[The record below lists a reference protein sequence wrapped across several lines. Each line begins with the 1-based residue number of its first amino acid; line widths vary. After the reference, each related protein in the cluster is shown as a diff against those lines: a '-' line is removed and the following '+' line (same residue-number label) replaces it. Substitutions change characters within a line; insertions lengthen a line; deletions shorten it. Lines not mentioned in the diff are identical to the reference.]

1 MTSAALSIA
10 TPTNAYS
17 FEVETADGDRLPLAR
32 YRRQA
37 ILIVNVASRCGFT
50 GQYASLEALYR
61 LYKDQGFTVLA
72 FPCNQFGG
80 QEPGTNADI
89 QAFCAQSYGVTFP
102 VLAKIDVK
110 GAAADPLFR
119 WLTKTAPGWFGR
131 GDVKWN
137 FTKFLVDREG
147 CIVKRYAPGI
157 RPKTLAKPI
166 SRLLAS
172 TGD

>member
-1 MTSAALSIA
+1 MTSASLSIA
-10 TPTNAYS
+10 TLANAHS
-17 FEVETADGDRLPLAR
+17 FEVQTADGDRLALAR
-32 YRRQA
+32 YRGHA

-50 GQYASLEALYR
+50 GQYAGLEALYR
-61 LYKDQGFTVLA
+61 LYKDQGLMVLG

-80 QEPGTNADI
+80 QEPGTNTDI
-89 QAFCAQSYGVTFP
+89 QTFCAHRYGVTFP

-119 WLTKTAPGWFGR
+119 WLTATAPGWFGSHEI
-131 GDVKWN
+131 KWN

-147 CIVKRYAPGI
+147 RVVKRYAPGVQ
-157 RPKTLAKPI
+157 PKTLAKPI

-172 TGD
+172 ARD